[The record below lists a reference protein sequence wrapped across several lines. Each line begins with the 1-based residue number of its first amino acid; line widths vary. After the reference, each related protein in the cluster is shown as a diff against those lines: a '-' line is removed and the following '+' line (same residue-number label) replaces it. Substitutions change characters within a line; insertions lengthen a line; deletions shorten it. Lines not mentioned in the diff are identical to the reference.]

1 MKDGVTVRAGETIVI
16 TASSILGKPPPT
28 AVWSKGGREFKT
40 SDIVQITSTP
50 TSSTLS
56 IKYASRKNTG
66 EYTITAS
73 NPFGIKE
80 EKVKVKIL
88 DVPGPPGPIEA
99 SSVSAEKCTLT
110 WLPPE
115 EDGGCTIKSYTLE
128 KRETSRL
135 LWTKLAEDVMDF
147 RALNSEGLG
156 EPSEV
161 EQVVELVDREEAPEF
176 ELDAELRRTLVVK
189 SGASIRI
196 FVPIKGRPTP
206 EVTWHKEDVPL
217 KGRAHIDTTE
227 SYTLVV
233 IPECTRYDAGKYV
246 LTLENVA
253 GKKSGFVNVRVV
265 DTPGPPVNLKPSEI
279 TKHSITLQWE
289 IPIID
294 GGSKIT
300 NYIIEKRDAT
310 RKAYSTVTAN
320 WQKCSYKIPDLEEG
334 AEYYFKVSA
343 ENERGIGEPAETPEP
358 IKASQAPSAPDNLI
372 VSDVSKDTATLAWT
386 KPKYDGGSRITGY
399 VIEAQLKDSD
409 QWTHVTTIKA
419 LDYTATEL
427 VENAEY
433 VFRIF
438 AVNSSGRSEPR
449 ESRPVVIKEQITAPG
464 FDLRGIY
471 QKTVVAKAGDNLK
484 VDIPVLGRPK
494 PLVVW
499 KKEDQELKQ
508 TQRINVENTATST
521 ILNINEIKRKDGGQY
536 SMTGKNILG
545 TVTEIITVQV
555 HDIPGPPTGPIKLDE
570 DSMTISWNEPS
581 SDGGSPILG
590 YHIERKE
597 KNSILWQRIS
607 KALVVGN
614 MFKSPGLID
623 GIAYEFRVIAEN
635 LAGLSKASKPS
646 EMTYALDPVDP
657 PGQPVALNITRH
669 EVTLQWSKPEG
680 DGGFSITGY
689 TVEKRELPNG
699 RWLKAN
705 FSNIHETNFT
715 VSGLTEDASYEFRVL
730 ARNSAG
736 AVSKPSKPS
745 EVIICRDD
753 IEEPKIDADASFSSA
768 VVVKAGD
775 VFKLDARVTGRPIPS
790 LVWTKDGKELEDTG
804 KLEIRT
810 SDFYTCLI
818 NKDSLRRDGG
828 AYALTAI
835 ETTEAIKISERPLP
849 PGKVS
854 LKEVTGNSVT
864 LSWEKPDHD
873 GGSRITGYIV
883 EMQGKNSEKWTQVM
897 TVKVTEAVVVGLT
910 QGEEYSFRISA
921 TNEKGTSDP
930 RPLSVPVVAM
940 DVVIAPA
947 FKLLFSTF
955 SVLAGDDLKIDVP
968 YVAQPKA
975 TVTWQKD
982 GIALKETTRVNSEVA
997 ERHLYLVIKEATRD
1011 DVGKYT
1017 IKLTNLAGEATADIN
1032 VIVLDKPG
1040 PPTGPIKIE
1049 EVTADSS

>member
-1 MKDGVTVRAGETIVI
+1 M
-16 TASSILGKPPPT
+16 
-28 AVWSKGGREFKT
+28 
-40 SDIVQITSTP
+40 
-50 TSSTLS
+50 
-56 IKYASRKNTG
+56 
-66 EYTITAS
+66 
-73 NPFGIKE
+73 
-80 EKVKVKIL
+80 
-88 DVPGPPGPIEA
+88 
-99 SSVSAEKCTLT
+99 
-110 WLPPE
+110 
-115 EDGGCTIKSYTLE
+115 
-128 KRETSRL
+128 
-135 LWTKLAEDVMDF
+135 
-147 RALNSEGLG
+147 
-156 EPSEV
+156 
-161 EQVVELVDREEAPEF
+161 
-176 ELDAELRRTLVVK
+176 
-189 SGASIRI
+189 
-196 FVPIKGRPTP
+196 
-206 EVTWHKEDVPL
+206 
-217 KGRAHIDTTE
+217 
-227 SYTLVV
+227 
-233 IPECTRYDAGKYV
+233 
-246 LTLENVA
+246 
-253 GKKSGFVNVRVV
+253 
-265 DTPGPPVNLKPSEI
+265 
-279 TKHSITLQWE
+279 
-289 IPIID
+289 
-294 GGSKIT
+294 
-300 NYIIEKRDAT
+300 
-310 RKAYSTVTAN
+310 
-320 WQKCSYKIPDLEEG
+320 
-334 AEYYFKVSA
+334 
-343 ENERGIGEPAETPEP
+343 
-358 IKASQAPSAPDNLI
+358 
-372 VSDVSKDTATLAWT
+372 
-386 KPKYDGGSRITGY
+386 
-399 VIEAQLKDSD
+399 
-409 QWTHVTTIKA
+409 
-419 LDYTATEL
+419 
-427 VENAEY
+427 
-433 VFRIF
+433 
-438 AVNSSGRSEPR
+438 
-449 ESRPVVIKEQITAPG
+449 
-464 FDLRGIY
+464 
-471 QKTVVAKAGDNLK
+471 VVAKAGDNLK
-484 VDIPVLGRPK
+484 VEIPVLGRPK

-536 SMTGKNILG
+536 SMTGKNIFG

-570 DSMTISWNEPS
+570 VSCDYVIISWEAPENDGGVPINNYIVEMRETTGTSWVELAATVIRTTFKAARLTTGIGYQFRVKAQNRYGVGPYITSEPVVAAYPFDVPGQPGIPQIVAFTKDSMTISWNEPS

-705 FSNIHETNFT
+705 FSNILETNFT

-736 AVSKPSKPS
+736 
-745 EVIICRDD
+745 
-753 IEEPKIDADASFSSA
+753 
-768 VVVKAGD
+768 
-775 VFKLDARVTGRPIPS
+775 
-790 LVWTKDGKELEDTG
+790 
-804 KLEIRT
+804 
-810 SDFYTCLI
+810 
-818 NKDSLRRDGG
+818 
-828 AYALTAI
+828 
-835 ETTEAIKISERPLP
+835 TTEAIKISERPLP
-849 PGKVS
+849 PGKVT

-910 QGEEYSFRISA
+910 QGEEYFFRISA

-955 SVLAGDDLKIDVP
+955 S
-968 YVAQPKA
+968 PKA
-975 TVTWQKD
+975 AVTWQKD
-982 GIALKETTRVNSEVA
+982 GIALKETTRVNAEIA

-1017 IKLTNLAGEATADIN
+1017 IKLTNLAGEATADIS

-1049 EVTADSS
+1049 EVTADCVTLSWQPPEYEGGCSINNYIVEKRDTSTTNWQIVSATVARTTTKAARLKTGCEYQFRIAAENRYGKSSVLLSEPVVAQYPFEVPNPPGTPTVQSATKESMVIVWNKPSG